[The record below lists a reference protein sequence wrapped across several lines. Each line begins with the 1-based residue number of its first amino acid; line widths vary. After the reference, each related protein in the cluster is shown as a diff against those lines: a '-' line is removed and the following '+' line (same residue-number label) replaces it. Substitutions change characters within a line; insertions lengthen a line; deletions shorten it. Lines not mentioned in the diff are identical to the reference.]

1 MRIHQQNKQN
11 RAQAL
16 YQSWHIRWESSM
28 GFPTSIGLVIFA
40 RRGPIH
46 ALPDA
51 IKLSRDTS
59 TDAFMASACLSVA
72 SACLAALAA
81 RTALFSI
88 SLVVCSPLLFI
99 SVSCALKI
107 SA

>member
-59 TDAFMASACLSVA
+59 TDAFMASACFSVG
-72 SACLAALAA
+72 SACFPALAP
-81 RTALFSI
+81 TATFFSI
-88 SLVVCSPLLFI
+88 CLVVCSLLLFI
-99 SVSCALKI
+99 SVRCPLKL
-107 SA
+107 